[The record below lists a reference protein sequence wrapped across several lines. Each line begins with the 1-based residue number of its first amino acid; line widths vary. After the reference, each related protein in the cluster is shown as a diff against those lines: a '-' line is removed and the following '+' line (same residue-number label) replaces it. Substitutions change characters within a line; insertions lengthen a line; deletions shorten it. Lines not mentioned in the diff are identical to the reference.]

1 MFNFGLSEI
10 AVIAIVAVLAIGP
23 KELPVIMA
31 HAGRLFKR
39 LSYMRFA
46 LSQQVDHFI
55 HQAGLDD
62 VKDQVN
68 FEAPSPADLHQAAID
83 EAKAKAA
90 ALDSHAISADTKK
103 ALPKP
108 KAKTAKKKSTAPS
121 SRKAT
126 TTPVKTATKT
136 TGKTKTAAKTK
147 AQTKSPTSTK
157 KKAKATS
164 PSAKTSAVKSKK
176 DKT

>member
-1 MFNFGLSEI
+1 VFNFGLSEI
-10 AVIAIVAVLAIGP
+10 AVIAVVAVLAIGP

-31 HAGRLFKR
+31 QAGRLFKR

-68 FEAPSPADLHQAAID
+68 FEAPNPADLHQAAID
-83 EAKAKAA
+83 EAKAQAA
-90 ALDSHAISADTKK
+90 ALEAHAITEDTKK

-108 KAKTAKKKSTAPS
+108 KTK
-121 SRKAT
+121 
-126 TTPVKTATKT
+126 KTATKSA
-136 TGKTKTAAKTK
+136 G
-147 AQTKSPTSTK
+147 
-157 KKAKATS
+157 KKAKTS
-164 PSAKTSAVKSKK
+164 TAKKPAARKTTTKKSPAKTSKAKKTTPAKK
-176 DKT
+176 DKA